1 MAEITLERLYLLVE
15 NMADYLMTKVATKEE
30 VNRLTERVDRLTE
43 RVDQLTER
51 FDELTIRVDSL
62 TVRVGRLE
70 EQFEQFRTEVR
81 QKFDQVLEG
90 MDAQAG
96 QLDILR
102 TELASQS
109 HTLDVYNVRIGNL
122 EEAVF
127 GKRVRDENE
136 EEPGPES

>member
-1 MAEITLERLYLLVE
+1 MAEITLESLYLLVE

-30 VNRLTERVDRLTE
+30 VNRLTE

-96 QLDILR
+96 QLDMLR

-109 HTLDVYNVRIGNL
+109 HTLDVYNIRIGNL

-127 GKRVRDENE
+127 GKRVRDEE
-136 EEPGPES
+136 EG

>member
-96 QLDILR
+96 QLDMLR

-109 HTLDVYNVRIGNL
+109 HTLDCYNVRIGDL
-122 EEAVF
+122 EEGF
-127 GKRVRDENE
+127 LGKRVRDEE
-136 EEPGPES
+136 EG

>member
-96 QLDILR
+96 QLDMLR

-109 HTLDVYNVRIGNL
+109 HTLDVYNVRIGDL
-122 EEAVF
+122 EEGF
-127 GKRVRDENE
+127 LGKRVRDENE
-136 EEPGPES
+136 EEPDPES

>member
-30 VNRLTERVDRLTE
+30 VNRLTE

-96 QLDILR
+96 QLDMLR

-109 HTLDVYNVRIGNL
+109 HTLDVYNVRIGDL
-122 EEAVF
+122 EEGF
-127 GKRVRDENE
+127 LGKRVRDEE
-136 EEPGPES
+136 EG

>member
-30 VNRLTERVDRLTE
+30 VNRLTERVDQLTE

-96 QLDILR
+96 QLDMLR

-109 HTLDVYNVRIGNL
+109 HTLDVYNVRIGDL
-122 EEAVF
+122 EEGF
-127 GKRVRDENE
+127 LGKRVRDEE
-136 EEPGPES
+136 EG